1 MGVTEPPPFDTNLV
15 PRARVT
21 CLGVDHTVE
30 RHHRTERKLEAL
42 DRSRE
47 RDASRDGRRGPSAS
61 DVISGDRSESGRG
74 NRGDRNEWAS
84 GQARGGHEAEARNAH
99 RVFNGQISFNA
110 HISQIFRI

>member
-1 MGVTEPPPFDTNLV
+1 MTEPPPADTNLV

-30 RHHRTERKLEAL
+30 RHHCTSVDLEAL

-47 RDASRDGRRGPSAS
+47 RDTSRDGHRGPRAT
-61 DVISGDRSESGRG
+61 DVVSGDRSESGRC

-84 GQARGGHEAEARNAH
+84 GQRRGGHELKTAIAH
-99 RVFNGQISFNA
+99 RILNGLI
-110 HISQIFRI
+110 